1 VTKGKAGE
9 EIRTLSLDVGGS
21 GIKGMVL
28 DLQGNPLNEKVR
40 IRTPRPA
47 TPKAVLKTIAKV
59 IARQPEF
66 NRVSVG
72 FPGVVEFG
80 VVKTAPNLDGDWSD
94 VPLAGEI
101 ERLTGKPCRAA
112 NDADVQGYG
121 AIEGIGVEMVLT
133 LGTGMGSAIFSN
145 GHLVP
150 NLELGHHPFADGKTY
165 EDLVGDA
172 TRKAVGKTQWKRWVK
187 QVINQILPIWNPRRL
202 YLGGG
207 NATKLRMKLPDGVV
221 IIPNVTGI
229 LGGIRLWE
237 DEDH

>member
-1 VTKGKAGE
+1 MSSGAFG
-9 EIRTLSLDVGGS
+9 RGRLTLSLDVGGS

-28 DLQGNPLNEKVR
+28 DAGGNPLNEKVR

-47 TPKAVLKTIAKV
+47 EPDAVLRTIRKVVAK
-59 IARQPEF
+59 QPEF
-66 NRVSVG
+66 DRVSVG

-80 VVKTAPNLDGDWSD
+80 VIRTAPNLDGDWSG
-94 VPLAGEI
+94 VRLAEAIGKM
-101 ERLTGKPCRAA
+101 TGKPCRAA

-121 AIEGIGVEMVLT
+121 AIEGKGVEMVLT

-165 EDLVGDA
+165 EELVGDA
-172 TRKAVGKTQWKRWVK
+172 ARKAMGNTPWQRWVK
-187 QVINQILPIWNPRRL
+187 RVILQILPIWNPHRL
-202 YLGGG
+202 YIGGG
-207 NATKLRMKLPDGVV
+207 NSIKLRMKLPENVV

-237 DEDH
+237 DEGH